1 MLPRRALPLDPR
13 RLNRTSDINET
24 VLWVIYRRQFILPR
38 GLRPSLLLNPKDGI
52 LCRLGDPEFQ
62 DSLGRNFDFPL

>member
-24 VLWVIYRRQFILPR
+24 VHWVIS
-38 GLRPSLLLNPKDGI
+38 GD
-52 LCRLGDPEFQ
+52 CRTGADP
-62 DSLGRNFDFPL
+62 